1 MNLKRIN
8 ELLNCLGFERENEEM
23 LILRDE
29 NLGNFLEGEPAID
42 FRRRLAAARLN
53 SEADYQKEQEL
64 IKIHKQNRANQQKR
78 DE

>member
-1 MNLKRIN
+1 
-8 ELLNCLGFERENEEM
+8 M

-29 NLGNFLEGEPAID
+29 RLGDFLEGEPAID

-64 IKIHKQNRANQQKR
+64 IKIHKQNRALQQKR

>member
-1 MNLKRIN
+1 
-8 ELLNCLGFERENEEM
+8 M

-29 NLGNFLEGEPAID
+29 RLGDFLEGEPAID

-53 SEADYQKEQEL
+53 SEADYQKELEL
-64 IKIHKQNRANQQKR
+64 IKIHKQNRALQQKR